1 MPYSPEIYQSAALL
15 LEKRRDE
22 AERSAE
28 KRRSEVYSAV
38 PEISEADAELSKEL
52 SGLSSAMLR
61 KGADTVSVTNEI
73 RLCCERMKA
82 RRAELLI
89 KNGYPADYLE
99 PAYTCLKCSDTGRVG
114 GVLCECYKEICRS
127 LAMEELNKSSGESP
141 SMRQL
146 SQYSFSF
153 GTRFLS

>member
-99 PAYTCLKCSDTGRVG
+99 PAYTCLKCSDSCRVG
-114 GVLCECYKEICRS
+114 
-127 LAMEELNKSSGESP
+127 
-141 SMRQL
+141 
-146 SQYSFSF
+146 
-153 GTRFLS
+153 